1 MHDQSQVRRRL
12 KRLNQL
18 KRFINGSTRMDMMNQ
33 ETIAIDRIGQCG
45 RILSQRFKS
54 TALFLAFLLL
64 FSSAAVAQLTTAD
77 IVGTVTDAT
86 GAVVPN
92 ANIVLTNL
100 ETNEKR
106 TSQSNGSGDYNF
118 TLLPVGHY
126 SIAVK
131 ATGFEASIT
140 KDLPVE
146 AGDRARSDIHLQLG
160 AESTIVEVTAQTPLL
175 QADNATV
182 SSTVTAKAV
191 QDLPLNGRNF
201 VQLVALVPGANP
213 GAGNG
218 LSSGGRPDDRRT
230 NAAGLSVNGQDES
243 LNNWVVDGVDDNER
257 VIGSI
262 GVKPNVEGIQ
272 EITVETNSYAPEAG
286 RTAGGVINIVT
297 RSGTN
302 HFHGSVYEY
311 FRNDIFD
318 GRNFFQ
324 TTGNKPEL
332 RQNQYGASIGGPIF
346 RDKTFFYFDYEGF
359 RQVEG
364 VTDTGTVPTIAEYDD
379 INSLNG
385 GSPQALLSSSNG
397 TLQAYNG
404 AIPATGGP
412 VPINQVA
419 LNYLKLFPA
428 PTNSNL
434 GSNYVISPSKTQNYN
449 TYDARLDHKLND
461 KNLLFARF
469 TYNSVDTF
477 TPPNFGT
484 VNGLQISGG
493 RFNFDGPATD
503 IAQQYELGYT
513 HIFTPSLLLDLR
525 AGFTRINNLSLPLNY
540 GINADQTVGFP
551 AAMTSFS
558 PFANSLTPF
567 LLGPFG
573 DIGDGAY
580 VPLQDIDNT
589 YQYGGTVSW
598 TKGNHNIKLGAS
610 LMRRQARNVQSASA
624 VGQFQFNLT
633 TDSVSGDQL
642 ATQNNQ
648 IASALLGAYQSQARN
663 FNITPPDY
671 RSWEPSGFAQDSW
684 KVSPK
689 LTVIYGLRYEVFT
702 PFTEAHNH
710 ISNYDFLEALS
721 NPASATSSA
730 LKIAGVN
737 GVSDT
742 AGIPTQHNNV
752 APRVG
757 FAFSA
762 RPTTVIRGGY
772 GLSYFPDNYTSN
784 GDLKNAPFTSVNSP
798 SCQST
803 LAVQIE
809 SYIVNGAAAP
819 VQPPTG
825 QNGDCALQSQYGN
838 FSQGIIQP
846 SAPTAAQLAN
856 LSQIPGLSFV
866 AEQVKFKNAL
876 IQQFNLQI
884 EQQVGPNVFT
894 LGYVGNIGQHLPESI
909 NNVNQALPYNPYAPI
924 GSTQNPVGGV
934 RPLDAAFH
942 AVGPNAAGNIS
953 YLATGGVSNY
963 NGLQASFQRRFTHGL
978 AFDANYTWAKGLSDT
993 STFSQQGDQG
1003 WSNANPFNIRQIE
1016 YGNTDTDL
1024 QNRFALSVNYE
1035 LQYGKEFTGI
1045 KKALLTGWD
1054 TNMIALWQTGK
1065 VFSIVES
1072 GSGADNPIGDNP
1084 ADPTKAYGYNNR
1096 AVPQNANGA
1105 DRPDTIANPRL
1116 SHKTLTEFF
1125 NTAAFAPQP
1134 LGTIGTTARNSIFGP
1149 HFRDV
1154 DLSLFKD
1161 FPVTERATI
1170 QFRVETFNISNTP
1183 NFFIANNN
1191 SSNQEFGNASFGQIT
1206 ATDPNY
1212 NPRQYQFVLKVLF

>member
-1 MHDQSQVRRRL
+1 MKYEMTKQ
-12 KRLNQL
+12 KN
-18 KRFINGSTRMDMMNQ
+18 
-33 ETIAIDRIGQCG
+33 RIGQCG
-45 RILSQRFKS
+45 RTISQTWR
-54 TALFLAFLLL
+54 LPAFLVALMFL
-64 FSSAAVAQLTTAD
+64 FTSAAFGQLTTAD
-77 IVGTVTDAT
+77 ILGTVTDAT

-92 ANIVLTNL
+92 ATIVLNNL
-100 ETNEKR
+100 GTNEKR
-106 TSQSNGSGDYNF
+106 TTTSNSSGDYNF

-126 SIAVK
+126 SVNVK
-131 ATGFEASIT
+131 ASGFEVSIT
-140 KDLPVE
+140 QDLSVE
-146 AGDRARSDIHLQLG
+146 AGDRARNDVHLTLG
-160 AESTIVEVTAQTPLL
+160 SESTVIEVTASTPLL
-175 QADNATV
+175 QADSATV
-182 SSTVTAKAV
+182 SSTVTAKAM

-201 VQLVALVPGANP
+201 VQLVTLVPGANP

-243 LNNWVVDGVDDNER
+243 LNNWVVDGIDDNER

-302 HFHGSVYEY
+302 QFHGSVYEY

-324 TTGNKPEL
+324 NTGSKPEL
-332 RQNQYGASIGGPIF
+332 RQNQYGASVGGPIF
-346 RDKTFFYFDYEGF
+346 RDRTFFYFDYEGY
-359 RQVEG
+359 RQVAG
-364 VTDTGTVPTIAEYDD
+364 VTDTGTVPTIAEYND
-379 INSLNG
+379 IHSLNG
-385 GSPQALLSSSNG
+385 GSPQALLSASNG

-404 AIPATGGP
+404 LIPATAGK

-428 PTNSNL
+428 PTCGDAPLQPCAGGNNLSSNFT
-434 GSNYVISPSKTQNYN
+434 ISPNKTQNYN
-449 TYDARLDHKLND
+449 TYDARVDHKIND
-461 KNLLFARF
+461 SNLLFARF
-469 TYNSVDTF
+469 SYNSVDTF
-477 TPPNFGT
+477 TPANFGT

-493 RFNFDGPATD
+493 RYNFDGPATD

-513 HIFTPSLLLDLR
+513 HIFSPSLLLDLR

-558 PFANSLTPF
+558 PYANSLTPF

-589 YQYGGTVSW
+589 FQYAGTVSW
-598 TKGNHNIKLGAS
+598 TKGNHNIKLGAG

-633 TDSVSGDQL
+633 TDSVSGNQL

-648 IASALLGAYQSQARN
+648 IASALLGAYNSQSRN

-671 RSWEPSGFAQDSW
+671 RSWEPSFFAQDSW

-689 LTVIYGLRYEVFT
+689 LTVIYGLRYEIFT

-757 FAFSA
+757 FAFSP

-809 SYIVNGAAAP
+809 TYVNNGSLPA
-819 VQPPTG
+819 G
-825 QNGDCALQSQYGN
+825 QNPDCALQGQYGN

-856 LSQIPGLSFV
+856 LTLIPGLSFV
-866 AEQVKFKNAL
+866 AEQVNFKNAL
-876 IQQFNLQI
+876 IQQFNLQV
-884 EQQVGPNVFT
+884 EQQFGANVFV

-909 NNVNQALPYNPYAPI
+909 NNVNQALPYNPLYPV
-924 GSTQNPVGGV
+924 GSARNPVGGV
-934 RPLDAAFH
+934 RPLS
-942 AVGPNAAGNIS
+942 GPLPNLGNIS

-963 NGLQASFQRRFTHGL
+963 NSLQASLQRRFTHGL
-978 AFDANYTWAKGLSDT
+978 AFDANYTWAKGLADT
-993 STFSQQGDQG
+993 SSFSQQGDQG

-1035 LQYGKEFTGI
+1035 LQYGKEFTGL
-1045 KKALLTGWD
+1045 KKAFLSGWD
-1054 TNMIALWQTGK
+1054 ANMIALWQTGK

-1072 GSGADNPIGDNP
+1072 GQGADNPLDSGP
-1084 ADPTKAYGYNNR
+1084 GAPTPTAYGYNNR

-1105 DRPDTIANPRL
+1105 DRPNTITDPRL
-1116 SHKTLTEFF
+1116 GHKTLSEFF

-1134 LGTIGTTARNSIFGP
+1134 LGTVGNTARNSIFGP

-1154 DLSLFKD
+1154 DLSIFKD
-1161 FPVTERATI
+1161 FPVTERATV
-1170 QFRVETFNISNTP
+1170 QFRVEAFNISNTP
-1183 NFFIANNN
+1183 NFFIGNNN
-1191 SSNQEFGNASFGQIT
+1191 TSNQEFGNASFGQIT

-1212 NPRQYQFVLKVLF
+1212 NPRQYQFVLKVKF